1 MPSGFVISCVPSF
14 TFGMLFFTF
23 FSVVGAFS
31 PFVPL
36 GPFTDVTTSV
46 PGTSSPLPSGFVLK
60 IGCPWASFLLVGYTC
75 VPSAFVYTTGVTA
88 LFVDV

>member
-36 GPFTDVTTSV
+36 GPFTDVTTSPLSTTVSGLSVV
-46 PGTSSPLPSGFVLK
+46 PFPSGVVWNVTLPCSSL
-60 IGCPWASFLLVGYTC
+60 IGYTG
-75 VPSAFVYTTGVTA
+75 VPSAFV
-88 LFVDV
+88 